1 MAFRTKGPWRLSR
14 RGGTSFRD
22 KRVMANDTQ
31 KTERMPIRDM
41 LGRSTVSLTR
51 SESRIVQLLLADY
64 PVAGLGSASSLAKRA
79 GVSDPTVA
87 RFVTKFGFENFA
99 AFQAALL
106 EDVEARLRSPL
117 MMLETKQ
124 AEGKHDATV
133 NRYMASVT
141 QKLRDATE
149 AAVSEPYDRAVDL
162 IMGAKGSVTLVGGRF
177 SRHVAGMLAG
187 YLLQLRSDVHSISP
201 LTLESFDRLVDIGR
215 RDTLIVFDYRRYQT
229 DVVEFARQAEAR
241 GAHVILFTDP
251 WMSPVAEVADVVII
265 ASVEVDSP
273 YDSLA
278 PAVAQMEALVAH
290 AVVREK
296 RVMERRVADL
306 EKLRSANAVTVD
318 EPAP

>member
-1 MAFRTKGPWRLSR
+1 MAK
-14 RGGTSFRD
+14 
-22 KRVMANDTQ
+22 KVQANGQ
-31 KTERMPIRDM
+31 MPIRDM
-41 LGRSTVSLTR
+41 LGSSAVSLTR

-99 AFQAALL
+99 AFQASLL
-106 EDVEARLRSPL
+106 EEVEARLRSPL
-117 MMLETKQ
+117 MMLEAKQ
-124 AEGKHDATV
+124 ANGGHDAIV

-149 AAVSEPYDRAVDL
+149 ATVPEPYDRAVDL

-251 WMSPVAEVADVVII
+251 WMSPIAEVADVVII

-296 RVMERRVADL
+296 RAMERRVADL

-318 EPAP
+318 DPAP

>member
-1 MAFRTKGPWRLSR
+1 M
-14 RGGTSFRD
+14 
-22 KRVMANDTQ
+22 MANDTQ

-106 EDVEARLRSPL
+106 GDVEARLRSPL
-117 MMLETKQ
+117 MMLEAKQ
-124 AEGKHDATV
+124 AGDAHDATV

-149 AAVSEPYDRAVDL
+149 AAVPEPYDRAVDL

-201 LTLESFDRLVDIGR
+201 LTAESFDRLVDIGR

-251 WMSPVAEVADVVII
+251 WMSPVAEFADVVII

-318 EPAP
+318 DPAP

>member
-1 MAFRTKGPWRLSR
+1 
-14 RGGTSFRD
+14 
-22 KRVMANDTQ
+22 MANDTQ

-124 AEGKHDATV
+124 AEGEHDATV

>member
-1 MAFRTKGPWRLSR
+1 
-14 RGGTSFRD
+14 
-22 KRVMANDTQ
+22 MANDTQ

>member
-1 MAFRTKGPWRLSR
+1 
-14 RGGTSFRD
+14 
-22 KRVMANDTQ
+22 
-31 KTERMPIRDM
+31 MPIRDM

-124 AEGKHDATV
+124 AEGEHDATV

>member
-1 MAFRTKGPWRLSR
+1 
-14 RGGTSFRD
+14 
-22 KRVMANDTQ
+22 MANDTQ

-41 LGRSTVSLTR
+41 LGSSDVSLTR

-124 AEGKHDATV
+124 AGDEHDAIV

-149 AAVSEPYDRAVDL
+149 AAVPEPYDRAVDL
-162 IMGAKGSVTLVGGRF
+162 IMGAKGGVTLVGGRF

-201 LTLESFDRLVDIGR
+201 LTLESFDRLVDISR

-251 WMSPVAEVADVVII
+251 WMSPVAEFADVVII

>member
-1 MAFRTKGPWRLSR
+1 
-14 RGGTSFRD
+14 
-22 KRVMANDTQ
+22 
-31 KTERMPIRDM
+31 MPIRDM
-41 LGRSTVSLTR
+41 LGSSAISLTR

-99 AFQAALL
+99 AFQTSLL
-106 EDVEARLRSPL
+106 EEVEARLRSPL

-124 AEGKHDATV
+124 ASGGHDAIV

-141 QKLRDATE
+141 QKLRDASE
-149 AAVSEPYDRAVDL
+149 AAVPEPYDRAVDL

-251 WMSPVAEVADVVII
+251 WMSPIAEVADVVII

-290 AVVREK
+290 AVAREK

>member
-1 MAFRTKGPWRLSR
+1 MAK
-14 RGGTSFRD
+14 
-22 KRVMANDTQ
+22 DTQ
-31 KTERMPIRDM
+31 KTERMSIRDM
-41 LGRSTVSLTR
+41 LGRSTVGLTR
-51 SESRIVQLLLADY
+51 SELRLVQLLLADY

-87 RFVTKFGFENFA
+87 RFVTKFGFDNFA

-124 AEGKHDATV
+124 SGDEHDAIV

-149 AAVSEPYDRAVDL
+149 AAVPEPYDRAVNL
-162 IMGAKGSVTLVGGRF
+162 IMSAKGSVTLVGGRF

-251 WMSPVAEVADVVII
+251 WMSPIAEVADVVII

-318 EPAP
+318 DPAP

>member
-1 MAFRTKGPWRLSR
+1 MTSR
-14 RGGTSFRD
+14 GTG
-22 KRVMANDTQ
+22 MANDAPSARQ
-31 KTERMPIRDM
+31 VPIKDL
-41 LGRSTVSLTR
+41 LGSSGVSLTR

-99 AFQAALL
+99 AFQATLL
-106 EDVEARLRSPL
+106 EEVEARLRSPL

-124 AEGKHDATV
+124 TEEGGGSVIA
-133 NRYMASVT
+133 RYMASVT
-141 QKLRDATE
+141 QKLRDAAE
-149 AAVSEPYDRAVDL
+149 AAVPEPYDRAIDL

-177 SRHVAGMLAG
+177 SRHVAGMLGG

-201 LTLESFDRLVDIGR
+201 LTLESFDSLLDLGK

-251 WMSPVAEVADVVII
+251 WMSPIAEVADVVFI

-278 PAVAQMEALVAH
+278 PAVAQIEALVAH

-296 RVMERRVADL
+296 RAMERRVADL
-306 EKLRSANAVTVD
+306 ERLRSANAVTLD
-318 EPAP
+318 EPGRHG

>member
-1 MAFRTKGPWRLSR
+1 MAK
-14 RGGTSFRD
+14 
-22 KRVMANDTQ
+22 DTQ
-31 KTERMPIRDM
+31 KTERMSIRDM
-41 LGRSTVSLTR
+41 LGRSTVGLTR
-51 SESRIVQLLLADY
+51 SESRLVQLLLADY

-87 RFVTKFGFENFA
+87 RFVTKFGFDNFA

-124 AEGKHDATV
+124 SGDEHDAIV

-149 AAVSEPYDRAVDL
+149 AAVPEPYDRAVDL
-162 IMGAKGSVTLVGGRF
+162 IMSAKGSVTLVGGRF

-251 WMSPVAEVADVVII
+251 WMSPIAEVADVVII

-318 EPAP
+318 DPAP